1 MLLSYFVLNGTM
13 GIVTAVQQF
22 ITNPVVMGVWVVL
35 MVISLGVLVWDLR
48 ANNEELGSLMK
59 YVWGFTV
66 FYSGPIGL
74 AVYWFSGRTQ
84 IAHDSLWRRGFR
96 SVCHCYSGCGAGEI
110 SGVLIAVGLL
120 SLRNLWVA
128 ALTFL
133 LAYVFGYAMTMGP
146 LIQEGME
153 FREAFVDAF
162 YSETASIAV
171 MEIVAIAT
179 DLWLAGE
186 AKMHEPLFWAALVV
200 SLSAGLLAAYPVNL
214 LLIRRGVKE
223 GMMNPAEM
231 S

>member
-1 MLLSYFVLNGTM
+1 MS
-13 GIVTAVQQF
+13 IVTAIQQF
-22 ITNPVVMGVWVVL
+22 ITNPVVMGTWIVLVVA
-35 MVISLGVLVWDLR
+35 SLGTLVWDLR
-48 ANNEELGSLMK
+48 TNNEELGSLMK

-66 FYSGPIGL
+66 LYSGPIGL
-74 AVYWFSGRTQ
+74 SVYWYSGRTQ
-84 IAHDSLWRRGFR
+84 ISHDSLWRRGFR

-110 SGVLIAVGLL
+110 SGVIIAVGLL
-120 SLRNLWVA
+120 AMENLWVA
-128 ALTFL
+128 AITFS

-153 FREAFVDAF
+153 VREAFVDAF

-186 AKMHEPLFWAALVV
+186 ATMGDPLFWAALVV
-200 SLSAGLLAAYPVNL
+200 SLSAGLIAAYPVNL
-214 LLIRRGVKE
+214 LLISRGVKE